1 MTREE
6 LREIPNLEKKI
17 AEKKEQLD
25 HLRALA
31 MGVSAIAPKV
41 KVQES
46 VSNERSMMPIA
57 EAVDLER
64 EITRDIERLIKFRHR
79 AYYLIQRLKGTERRL
94 MELRYV
100 NGYTWEVVAEKME
113 MSARHVYRIHGRI
126 LKKLR

>member
-6 LREIPNLEKKI
+6 FREIPNFEKKI
-17 AEKKEQLD
+17 ADKKEQLD

-46 VSNERSMMPIA
+46 VSNERSMLPIT

-64 EITRDIERLIKFRHR
+64 EISQDIERLIKLRHR
-79 AYYLIQRLKGTERRL
+79 AYYLIQRLKGTERWL

-113 MSARHVYRIHGRI
+113 MSVRHVYRIHGRI